1 VLKLKHY
8 QELIEKGLSTI
19 DLSRKPEQLYQP
31 IGYMLC
37 IGGKRMRPVLVLAGC
52 ELFDGKA
59 DDALDAALA
68 IELFHN
74 FTLLHDDIMDNA
86 PLRRGNVTVHEK
98 WNVNTAILS
107 GDAMFVKAYE
117 QLGKCDPAHFRKI
130 FPLFNQTA
138 LEVCEGQQ
146 MDMVFETR
154 EKVSVAQYLK
164 MIELKTAVLLGA
176 SFQIGAICG
185 NARDEDAEH
194 IYRFGKYLGVAFQ
207 LHDDILDVYGDA
219 DKVGKQSGGDII
231 SNKKTYLLLKALELS
246 NRYMLEELQGWMFA
260 KSFQP
265 EEKVAAVKNI
275 YDFTGVKALAEK
287 EAWSYF
293 RKAEKEL
300 QMIPANET
308 FRNSLLE
315 WADALMKRTY

>member
-1 VLKLKHY
+1 MLQIKQY
-8 QELIEKGLSTI
+8 QELIEDGLKKV
-19 DLSRKPEQLYQP
+19 DLTRKPEQLYEP
-31 IGYMLC
+31 ISYMLS

-59 DDALDAALA
+59 SDALNAALA

-117 QLGKCDPAHFRKI
+117 LLGGCDPQHFRKI
-130 FPLFNQTA
+130 FPIFNRTA

-146 MDMVFETR
+146 FDMVFEER

-176 SFQIGAICG
+176 SFEIGAICG
-185 NARDEDAEH
+185 NARDEDALRL
-194 IYRFGKYLGVAFQ
+194 YKFGRNLGIAFQ
-207 LHDDILDVYGDA
+207 LHDDILDVYGDSE
-219 DKVGKQSGGDII
+219 KVGKQSGGDII
-231 SNKKTYLLLKALELS
+231 SNKKTYLLLKALEIS
-246 NRYMLEELQGWMFA
+246 NRYMLEELHGWMFA
-260 KSFQP
+260 KEFDP
-265 EEKVAAVKNI
+265 EEKVVAVKNI

-287 EAWSYF
+287 EAWNYF
-293 RKAEKEL
+293 EKAEQEL
-300 QMIPANET
+300 KNIPASESFKND
-308 FRNSLLE
+308 LLE
-315 WADALMKRTY
+315 WARVLMERTH